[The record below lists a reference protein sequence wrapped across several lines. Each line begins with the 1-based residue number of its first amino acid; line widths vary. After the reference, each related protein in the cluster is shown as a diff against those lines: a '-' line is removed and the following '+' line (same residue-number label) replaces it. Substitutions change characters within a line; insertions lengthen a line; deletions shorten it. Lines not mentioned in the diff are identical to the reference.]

1 MPNCRNLKVAENFA
15 ENRKAELWK
24 LKSCGKFQ
32 KKKEKKRKLVVKK
45 IYLRKENQLKQQVLP
60 SPNSGL
66 AQLGFGDLGKV
77 GFVLGSWFL
86 IRYIWLTKSPT
97 DAKPRDVVCKHQ
109 KKLK

>member
-15 ENRKAELWK
+15 EIRKAELWK

-32 KKKEKKRKLVVKK
+32 KNKEKKRKLVVKK

-66 AQLGFGDLGKV
+66 AQLGFSANFKV
-77 GFVLGSWFL
+77 GFVLGSSVFNL
-86 IRYIWLTKSPT
+86 YVWLTKSPT